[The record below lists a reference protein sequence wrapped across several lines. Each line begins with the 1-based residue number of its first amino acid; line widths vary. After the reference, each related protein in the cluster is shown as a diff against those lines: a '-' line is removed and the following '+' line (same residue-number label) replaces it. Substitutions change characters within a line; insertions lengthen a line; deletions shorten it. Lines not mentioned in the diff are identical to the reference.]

1 MRTRESTLW
10 TWHIIAGAMILVLL
24 GIHMF
29 IMHLGDFFAMVEGD
43 VLSYPSV
50 MQRSKDLVFVVIYV
64 LLLGAALYH
73 GLYGL
78 RTIIFE
84 LNISETAERVISAL
98 IVLAGVGLFIIGT
111 YGTIATYAAKVSPII
126 QTGV

>member
-10 TWHIIAGAMILVLL
+10 TWHLIAGAAILVLL

-29 IMHLGDFFAMVEGD
+29 IMHLGDFFGIVQGD
-43 VLSYPSV
+43 VLGWASV
-50 MQRSKDLVFVVIYV
+50 IERSKEVAFVVIYV

-84 LNISETAERVISAL
+84 LNIPERAERVIS
-98 IVLAGVGLFIIGT
+98 VLFVLGGVALFIIGV
-111 YGTIATYAAKVSPII
+111 YGTLVAYSYVAPAL
-126 QTGV
+126 GV

>member
-10 TWHIIAGAMILVLL
+10 TWHLIAGGVILVLL

-29 IMHLGDFFAMVEGD
+29 IMHLGDFFGTVQGD
-43 VLSYPSV
+43 VLNFSSV
-50 MQRSKDLVFVVIYV
+50 MERSRDASFAVIYV

-78 RTIIFE
+78 RTMIFE
-84 LNISETAERVISAL
+84 LNISEKAERAVSAL
-98 IVLAGVGLFIIGT
+98 FVLGGLVLFVMGA
-111 YGTIATYAAKVSPII
+111 YGTIMAYGTR
-126 QTGV
+126 TGI

>member
-10 TWHIIAGAMILVLL
+10 TWHLIAGVAILVLL

-29 IMHLGDFFAMVEGD
+29 IMHLGDFFGTVQGD
-43 VLSYPSV
+43 VLAFSSV
-50 MQRSKDLVFVVIYV
+50 MERSRDAAFAVIYV

-73 GLYGL
+73 GLYGF

-84 LNISETAERVISAL
+84 LNIPERAERVITAL
-98 IVLAGVGLFIIGT
+98 FILAGVALFLMGA
-111 YGTIATYAAKVSPII
+111 YGTLAVYGARA
-126 QTGV
+126 GV

>member
-10 TWHIIAGAMILVLL
+10 TWHLIAGAVILVLL

-29 IMHLGDFFAMVEGD
+29 IMHLGDFFGAVEGD
-43 VLSYPSV
+43 VLAFSSV
-50 MQRSKDLVFVVIYV
+50 MERSKDIAFVVIYV

-84 LNISETAERVISAL
+84 LNLSEKAERAITAL
-98 IVLAGVGLFIIGT
+98 IVLAGLALFVVGA
-111 YGTIATYAAKVSPII
+111 YGTIAVYASRTI
-126 QTGV
+126 T